1 MDPLSAFCPNPDCV
15 ARGHTSRGN
24 IKIHCRRRKRY
35 RCTECRKTFSERTG
49 TPFFHA
55 KTDPSLIVTIITL
68 IAYGCPL
75 AAITAAFG
83 VQRRTVRCWLLK
95 AGAHSREIHEALVLR
110 PQVLGH
116 VQADEIFVRAQSEG
130 SPSEGRFRRGRRW
143 LYLFSAICVTTRLWL
158 GGLISTERSEKA
170 ARPLAE
176 MVRRAALPGPLLV
189 VVDGL
194 RCYKEAFEKRFRFA
208 LRTGRPGRPRLLACL
223 EFVLIRHIKARG
235 LVHLACG
242 TWDRFI
248 RLWRQVGCRVVSTS
262 YIERLNATFRERL
275 AVLSRRTRHL
285 ARTRATLEASLY
297 LLGAVYNF
305 CSAHGSLGSKSA
317 IGRTP
322 AMAAGLTQHVWTVGE
337 LLWHRIPP
345 ERWRPPVHRGPLSKR
360 EQALLTQWGE

>member
-1 MDPLSAFCPNPDCV
+1 MDCP
-15 ARGHTSRGN
+15 ARGHTSRDN

-35 RCTECRKTFSERTG
+35 RCTECRTTFTERTG

-55 KTDPSLIVTIITL
+55 KTDPSLIVTVITL
-68 IAYGCPL
+68 IAYRCPP

-83 VQRRTVRCWLLK
+83 FQHRTIRDCLLK
-95 AGAHSREIHEALVLR
+95 AGTHSRELHEAIVLC

-116 VQADEIFVRAQSEG
+116 VQADEIFVRSQSEG
-130 SPSEGRFRRGRRW
+130 SFRRGRRC
-143 LYLFSAICVTTRLWL
+143 LYLFSAICVSTRLWL
-158 GGLISTERSEKA
+158 GGLISTGRSEEA

-194 RCYKEAFEKRFRFA
+194 RCYKEAFERTFRFA
-208 LRTGRPGRPRLLACL
+208 LQTGRRGRPRLLARSQ
-223 EFVLIRHIKARG
+223 FVLVQHVKARG
-235 LVHLACG
+235 IVQLACG
-242 TWDRFI
+242 TWERFA

-275 AVLSRRTRHL
+275 AVLGRRTRHL
-285 ARTRATLEASLY
+285 ARTQVTLEASLY

-305 CSAHGSLGSKSA
+305 CSVHGNLGSKSA
-317 IGRTP
+317 TRRTP

-360 EQALLTQWGE
+360 EQALLAQWSE